1 MVIPVGTLINGAAVV
16 AGSCIG
22 MLLGNRLTE
31 GMKTIVFQGLSL
43 CTLVIGLDMA
53 LKSGNMLFVIGS
65 IVLGG
70 IIGEFLDIDAA
81 ITRGSDCL
89 KNALK
94 SSNSRFTQ
102 GFVSATLLFC
112 IGSMAILGPLQEGLE
127 GNRTIVLTK
136 TMLDFFAA
144 IAFGAAFGSGV
155 AFSALPIVLYQ
166 GAITLFAET
175 LRPILDAAVRT
186 ELAAVGGILIVGI
199 SINLLEVKSI
209 KLSNFLPALVIVVL
223 LCTLAEA
230 YPIAIP

>member
-1 MVIPVGTLINGAAVV
+1 MVIPYGSLINGGAVV

-43 CTLVIGLDMA
+43 CTLVIGLSMA
-53 LKSGNMLFVIGS
+53 LESGNMLFVIGS

-70 IIGEFLDIDAA
+70 IIGESLDIEGA
-81 ITRGSDCL
+81 ITSCSNRL
-89 KNALK
+89 KKALH

-102 GFVSATLLFC
+102 GFVSSTLLFC
-112 IGSMAILGPLQEGLE
+112 IGSMAVLGPLQEGLE
-127 GNRTIVLTK
+127 GDKTIVLTK

-155 AFSALPIVLYQ
+155 AFSALPIIIYQ
-166 GAITLFAET
+166 GSITLFAET
-175 LRPILDAAVRT
+175 LRPYLDDVMRT

-199 SINLLEVKSI
+199 SINLMELKSI
-209 KLSNFLPALVIVVL
+209 KLSNFLPSLVIVVL
-223 LCTLAEA
+223 LCMAA
-230 YPIAIP
+230 SVWPF